1 MSDSLYTVAKYLEN
15 LITTAKAGLN
25 VSDVYYGDQEKIPRV
40 PTVCVDTGSK
50 RRELNGAPR
59 RVMVDMELY
68 VLVYTGAVASLSAN
82 REQDDLIAEAVETLI
97 HLDATM
103 GGLVI
108 DSLVSDIEYGYAL
121 RNNSLFRTARLTVT
135 ARDQVQLPS
144 SM

>member
-59 RVMVDMELY
+59 RLMVDMELY
-68 VLVYTGAVASLSAN
+68 VIVYTGAVASLSAN